1 MSSVDHRIVEM
12 EFDNKDF
19 EKRVSTTI
27 NSIDELKKSLN
38 FNGVE
43 KGFDNVSKGFAGLGI
58 EKVSSAL
65 DAVTNKFSIFGTI
78 GDQVIRNLTNS
89 ITNKLMAAF
98 KEVEGMITG
107 SKYMMEGF
115 KEYEIK
121 IGSIQTIAA
130 NTGALSNLNKEL
142 KESVEYSE
150 EELKVVQDVIAGVY
164 SAGDERRKLL
174 EEANYDYEK
183 IQNKVNQIMAG
194 VDDTSTEIGNNVT
207 TTIADIDA
215 ALDDLNVYADKTIY
229 SFSQM
234 TQAIGKFT
242 TAGIDLETS
251 TNLAKS
257 ISNLAAYSGADNAA
271 NQRAMYNLSQSMQA
285 GYLMTQD
292 FNSLVLAGMGNAT
305 FQQQLI
311 ETARI
316 HGVAIDQMIE
326 DEGNLKDTLKEKWAT
341 NDILIETL
349 SKFSAFTEDM
359 TEEEREAERATWREI
374 GYTEEQIAAIEDL
387 SRVAYDA
394 ATKVRTFS
402 QLVDTTKEEIGSS
415 YTMMW
420 QNIIGNFD
428 EATEL
433 WTSIHDAIQ
442 EHFITPMTQARD
454 AKWKFFH
461 DNGGREAAIEGLTN
475 IGKGLLTIIHAI
487 TDAWHEV
494 FPPDDGH
501 RITAMAK
508 AFAEFSKRLVVSE
521 ETAEKIKMTFKGLF
535 SVLHIFTTG
544 IRIAVKVIAAIIKAL
559 TNLGSA
565 GHPILDL
572 TSRIGALLVE
582 LDHFI
587 SDADNIETAI
597 SKITA
602 VLRML
607 WSVIEPLGDKIA
619 DLFKSAIAPKFEK
632 TFTEL
637 RGFVKKFVKGSSEDV
652 NSIQNED
659 VSGVKSFGDKV
670 KDAIGPVLEKLE
682 PLFNIGKKIL
692 NVYIK
697 VWKVIISWC
706 KDAFYQIKTIISE
719 NAENV
724 SLSTLFELILGAEAF
739 TMLRSIK
746 KFFDTAQKSLGNIS
760 GVINNI
766 NGVLTGVKD
775 VLQAYAL
782 DIKANVLLKIATAV
796 LMLCGSLIALSQID
810 TDKLWAAL
818 GAMSA
823 LMAELMIFTV
833 VIGKLVEGT
842 TVDVGKGGIGANIS
856 SVSSVIM
863 SIALSVIMLAGAI
876 YILGMLDAEKMATGL
891 ANMAYVLAMMIGVVL
906 AFNKLMNKDMAK
918 SIMAAGFAMTEMA
931 LAINMMLIPLIIL
944 SLIPS
949 DIIGRGLTMLI
960 GLMSILVGSILALAG
975 IMKLSN
981 AKSIMAVG
989 VAIIALATAIN
1000 MLVIPITILGLLPDK
1015 ILAKGL
1021 ASVIGLLAMLAIA
1034 VIGLGAAMKLSTP
1047 SGIMATAVAI
1057 LGLVTAINM
1066 LVIPIT
1072 ILGLLPVDVITRGMI
1087 TLGAALFG
1095 VWLFMKTLPK
1105 DHENLAKALMAIAMD
1120 MVIIAGALIL
1130 LAPINWK
1137 QLLTASGSMSLV
1149 LGLLAVMLSQI
1160 PDNKNVAKILQSIAI
1175 CIGVLAVSLMALSNI
1190 DEHSLTCAVVALSVM
1205 MLALIALMYVI
1216 GKSIAVQ
1223 AGLTKLTNSILNFA
1237 TSIALIGGGF
1247 FAFAA
1252 AMVMLSKIDGDNFKK
1267 VGKGLAELITAL
1279 VVGLLEGIEEVGAA
1293 LVVALPRF
1301 ASFILAGIVEVFKR
1315 IAEYLPD
1322 FINTACNI
1330 VVAIFRGIQ
1339 DNAGILVEELILAI
1353 IAIFDAVSTWL
1364 STEDNADML
1373 AQSIMNLLATVFA
1386 LTMLLCSK
1394 FVDVGI
1400 EILKN
1405 IAIGI
1410 DSWYGGTPLYDF
1422 FYSGKGQ
1429 DFMKEVYEGFQ
1440 HIIDLGGFGDLGK
1453 YITKFISDGIMDPD
1467 AIRALIKAMKDILS
1481 PISRVFHFFNIE
1493 TPLDKAIDEI
1503 SELLLPKNSV
1513 KTSTDEYKKWL
1524 DSLDPAKDM
1533 AEATQKIKKAQQEA
1547 RNLYNGVDISWYRN
1561 IEKEDS
1567 KQAAK
1572 EIAES
1577 RLTAMDEAGR
1587 RTARAYLDAF
1597 EEEAG
1602 INSPSKAME
1611 EDTDYLFA
1619 GAEES
1624 FKKHKDDFTNSATSM
1639 FKNSEHNIFSS
1650 DAFKSLKN
1658 RFASEESDLFDSA
1671 DLSSLTTGEVKDLDD
1686 LNKTY
1691 NWDTTSTVDLNDT
1704 LKLQNTDLT
1713 GQMALDVSDQMS
1725 DYQEKIV
1732 ENTTN
1737 IYNELASLR
1746 GYISEIKIQLD
1757 SGALVGSLVGPMDTA
1772 LGERSNMKAR
1782 GV

>member
-58 EKVSSAL
+58 EKVGSAL
-65 DAVTNKFSIFGTI
+65 DAVTSKFSIFGTI

-89 ITNKLMAAF
+89 VTNKLMVAF
-98 KEVEGMITG
+98 KEVEGVITG

-142 KESVEYSE
+142 KDSVEYSE
-150 EELKVVQDVIAGVY
+150 EELKIVNDVIRGVY

-174 EEANYDYEK
+174 EEANYDYDK
-183 IQNKVNQIMAG
+183 IQSKVNQIMAG
-194 VDDTSTEIGNNVT
+194 VEDNTTEVGNNVT
-207 TTIADIDA
+207 TTLADIDA

-292 FNSLVLAGMGNAT
+292 FNSLVLAGMANET
-305 FQQQLI
+305 FQEKLK

-316 HGVAIDQMIE
+316 HGIEIDKMIE
-326 DEGNLKDTLKEKWAT
+326 DEGSLKDTLKEKWAT

-349 SKFSAFTEDM
+349 SKFTAFTEDM

-374 GYTEEQIAAIEDL
+374 GYSEEQIAAIEDL

-402 QLVDTTKEEIGSS
+402 QLIDTTKEEIGSS

-428 EATEL
+428 EATSL

-461 DNGGREAAIEGLTN
+461 DNGGREAAIEGLANT
-475 IGKGLLTIIHAI
+475 GKGLLTIIHAI
-487 TDAWHEV
+487 SDAWHEV
-494 FPPDDGH
+494 FPRDDGR

-508 AFAEFSKRLVVSE
+508 AFAEFSKKLLVSD

-544 IRIAVKVIAAIIKAL
+544 IKIAVKVIATIINAL

-582 LDHFI
+582 LDHFV
-587 SDADNIETAI
+587 SDSDNIETAI

-602 VLRML
+602 VLKML

-619 DLFKSAIAPKFEK
+619 ELFKTAIAPKFEK
-632 TFTEL
+632 TFNDL
-637 RGFVKKFVKGSSEDV
+637 RGFIKKFVKGSSDDV

-659 VSGVKSFGDKV
+659 VSGVKTFGDKV
-670 KDAIGPVLEKLE
+670 KDAVGPILEKLE

-692 NVYIK
+692 NIYIK
-697 VWKVIISWC
+697 VWKVIINWC

-719 NAENV
+719 NAEKV

-746 KFFDTAQKSLGNIS
+746 KFFDTAQKSLGNVS
-760 GVINNI
+760 DVVKNI
-766 NGVLTGVKD
+766 NGVLSGAKD

-810 TDKLWAAL
+810 TDRLWAAL

-823 LMAELMIFTV
+823 LMAELMIFTI

-842 TVDVGKGGIGANIS
+842 TVDIGRGGIGANIS

-863 SIALSVIMLAGAI
+863 SIALSIIMLAGAV
-876 YILGMLDAEKMATGL
+876 YILGMLDADRITTGIVNMTYIL
-891 ANMAYVLAMMIGVVL
+891 ALMIAAIQV
-906 AFNKLMNKDMAK
+906 FNKLLNKEMAK
-918 SIMAAGFAMTEMA
+918 SIIAAGFAMTEMA
-931 LAINMMLIPLIIL
+931 LAVNMILIPLLIL

-949 DIIGRGLTMLI
+949 DVIGRGLAMLVA
-960 GLMSILVGSILALAG
+960 LMSVLVISILALAG

-981 AKSIMAVG
+981 AKSIMSVG

-1000 MLVIPITILGLLPDK
+1000 MLVIPLTILGLLPDK

-1021 ASVIGLLAMLAIA
+1021 TSIIALLGALSVA
-1034 VIGLGAAMKLSTP
+1034 VIGLGVAMKLAKP
-1047 SGIMATAVAI
+1047 SGIMATAVTM
-1057 LGLVTAINM
+1057 LGLATAINM
-1066 LVIPIT
+1066 LIIPIT
-1072 ILGLLPVDVITRGMI
+1072 ILGLLPVDVIKQGMI
-1087 TLGAALFG
+1087 GLGVALFG
-1095 VWLFMKTLPK
+1095 IWLFIKTLPK

-1120 MVIIAGALIL
+1120 MVIIAGAIIL

-1137 QLLTASGSMSLV
+1137 QLLAASGSLALI

-1160 PDNKNVAKILQSIAI
+1160 PDSMNTPKILQAIAI
-1175 CIGVLAVSLMALSNI
+1175 CIGVLAASLMALSQI
-1190 DEHSLTCAVVALSVM
+1190 DEHSLTYAVTALSVM

-1216 GKSIAVQ
+1216 GKSITVQ
-1223 AGLTKLTNSILNFA
+1223 VGLARLTASILGFA
-1237 TSIALIGGGF
+1237 QAIALIGGGF
-1247 FAFAA
+1247 LAFAA
-1252 AMVMLSKIDGDNFKK
+1252 AMVILSKIDGDNFEK
-1267 VGKGLAELITAL
+1267 VGKGIADLITAL
-1279 VVGLLEGIEEVGAA
+1279 VVGLLEGIEEIGAA

-1301 ASFILAGIVEVFKR
+1301 ASFVLVGIVEVFKQ
-1315 IAEYLPD
+1315 IEKYLPD

-1330 VVAIFRGIQ
+1330 IVAIFRGIQ
-1339 DNAGILVEELILAI
+1339 DNAGTLVEELILAI

-1373 AQSIMNLLATVFA
+1373 AQSIMNLLASVFA

-1400 EILKN
+1400 EIVKN
-1405 IAIGI
+1405 VAKGIGY
-1410 DSWYGGTPLYDF
+1410 WYSGSPLYDF
-1422 FYSGKGQ
+1422 FYSGEGQ
-1429 DFMKEVYEGFQ
+1429 DFMKKVYDGFS
-1440 HIIDLGGFGDLGK
+1440 HIVDLGGFSDLGK
-1453 YITKFISDGIMDPD
+1453 HITMYIKDGIMDPEVIKD
-1467 AIRALIKAMKDILS
+1467 LIKAMKDILS

-1493 TPLDKAIDEI
+1493 TPLDKVIDEI
-1503 SELLLPKNSV
+1503 SNLLIPKKDVKNS
-1513 KTSTDEYKKWL
+1513 TEEYKKWL
-1524 DSLDPAKDM
+1524 DSLDPAENI
-1533 AEATQKIKKAQQEA
+1533 AEATLRIKKAQKEA

-1561 IEKEDS
+1561 IEKEDG

-1587 RTARAYLDAF
+1587 KTARAYLDAF

-1602 INSPSKAME
+1602 ISSPSKAME

-1639 FKNSEHNIFSS
+1639 FKNSENDIFSS
-1650 DAFKSLKN
+1650 GAFKSLKN
-1658 RFASEESDLFDSA
+1658 RFASEESDLFDSV
-1671 DLSSLTTGEVKDLDD
+1671 DFSSLTTGEVKDLDD

-1725 DYQEKIV
+1725 DYQEKII

-1746 GYISEIKIQLD
+1746 VYISEIKVQLD